1 MFYFCL
7 FYVIPCLLNAWF
19 TNRKYSNGDID
30 LLTANA
36 LMLMSIIPIINLFQL
51 IVNIKEFFFNNN

>member
-7 FYVIPCLLNAWF
+7 FYIIPCLLNVWF
-19 TNRKYSNGDID
+19 TNREYSNGRID

-36 LMLMSIIPIINLFQL
+36 LMLMSIIPIVNLFQL
-51 IVNIKEFFFNNN
+51 IVNIKEFFFN